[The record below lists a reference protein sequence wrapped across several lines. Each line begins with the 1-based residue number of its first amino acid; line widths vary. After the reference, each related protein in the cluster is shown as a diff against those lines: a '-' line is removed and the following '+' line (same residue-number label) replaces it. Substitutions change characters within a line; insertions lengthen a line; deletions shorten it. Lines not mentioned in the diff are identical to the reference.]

1 MRAMLNT
8 DQTEVKTGVNFRT
21 LLQQQADADR
31 LMTGVIWFLM
41 LISFAM
47 SFWYDTLMACLVI
60 GLPSVAMP
68 TFLTLTL
75 AGTRFSR
82 IAVGAAFMT
91 FSALMIHQS
100 HGMIEFH
107 FGIFVLLA
115 FLLQYR
121 DWLPVITSA
130 ALIAVHHIA
139 FYVMQE
145 MAMPVYVL
153 PKTNGMDGFWII
165 ILHAVFVVFETALLV
180 YMTVKGAK
188 EVRQQEGMMNDM
200 TDMVATQEKMIM
212 QAQNVSANLLN
223 ASHEITQSSEKLS
236 QGASEQAASVEET
249 SASLEEMV
257 ATVDQNSENARLT
270 NDMARQA
277 SQQANDS
284 GEAVRNTVAAMEQI
298 AQRIGIIEDIAY
310 KTNLL
315 ALNAAIEAARA
326 GEHGKGFA
334 VVADEV
340 RKLAERSQQAA
351 QDIISVSHESLVVA
365 QQAGQMLAQ
374 MVPNIQKTATLVSE
388 IAAASEEQRSGLGQ
402 VNQAVGQLDT
412 VAQQNASSSE
422 EMAATAEHMRQQVDE
437 LQELMLAL
445 ASNQQE
451 EQPDLA
457 AGLQ

>member
-1 MRAMLNT
+1 MQSVLKPNQT
-8 DQTEVKTGVNFRT
+8 DANNSVNFRT
-21 LLQQQADADR
+21 LIQQQGDADR

-41 LISFAM
+41 VISFAM
-47 SFWYDTLMACLVI
+47 SFWYDTLMASLLI
-60 GLPSVAMP
+60 GLPAVAVP
-68 TFLTLTL
+68 TFMTLTL
-75 AGTRFSR
+75 AGTRLSR
-82 IAVGAAFMT
+82 IAVGAAFMI

-153 PKTNGMDGFWII
+153 PRTNGMDGFWII

-180 YMTVKGAK
+180 YMAVKGEK
-188 EVRQQEGMMNDM
+188 EVRQQESMMNDM
-200 TDMVATQEKMIM
+200 NEMVASQEQMIV
-212 QAQNVSANLLN
+212 QAQNVSSNLLN
-223 ASHEITQSSEKLS
+223 ASQEITQSAEKLS

-249 SASLEEMV
+249 SASLEQMV
-257 ATVDQNSENARLT
+257 ATVDQNSENARQT

-277 SQQANDS
+277 SQQATDS
-284 GEAVRNTVAAMEQI
+284 GAAVKSTVAAMEQI
-298 AQRIGIIEDIAY
+298 TKRIGIIEDIAY

-351 QDIISVSHESLVVA
+351 QDIVSVSHESLAVA
-365 QQAGQMLAQ
+365 TQAGQMLEM

-388 IAAASEEQRSGLGQ
+388 IAAASEEQRTGLGQ
-402 VNQAVGQLDT
+402 VNLAVGQLDS
-412 VAQQNASSSE
+412 VAQQNAASSE
-422 EMAATAEHMRQQVDE
+422 EMAATAENMRQQVDE
-437 LQELMLAL
+437 LQGLMQAL

-451 EQPDLA
+451 EPEQESDA
-457 AGLQ
+457 A